1 MATVTQHAIA
11 AVLASAKVHCAGLDC
26 LVFDWIKGTPFMA
39 AVAEWLRRALAAGAP
54 PITLARIHIYG
65 IRVLLGDHWL

>member
-1 MATVTQHAIA
+1 
-11 AVLASAKVHCAGLDC
+11 
-26 LVFDWIKGTPFMA
+26 VFDWIKRTPFMA